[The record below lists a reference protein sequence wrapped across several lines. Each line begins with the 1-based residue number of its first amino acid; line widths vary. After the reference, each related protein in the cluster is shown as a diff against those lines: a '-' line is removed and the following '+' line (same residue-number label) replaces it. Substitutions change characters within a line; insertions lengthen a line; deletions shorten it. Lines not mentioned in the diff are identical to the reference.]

1 MEARRCRR
9 SGGSAAAGTTRR
21 RLCRL
26 LALAGDY
33 LKYLFMK
40 RGRLLGRVARRALAQ
55 LVLQSSSSGGGGGHV
70 GKRRGLAQAAQ
81 PWPPSC
87 APALAERE
95 FSCSNSPS
103 PAFLAAR
110 RLRSR
115 LRRGACSSCFGALR
129 PSCGSA
135 ATSTEAAAAD
145 EEDEEEEEEVDDG
158 GWARGMELD
167 VDYRAEEFINMFYE
181 QLRAQSFQAALCHC
195 RSP

>member
-110 RLRSR
+110 RLSR
-115 LRRGACSSCFGALR
+115 LGRGACSSCFGALR

>member
-9 SGGSAAAGTTRR
+9 RTASAAAAAARR
-21 RLCRL
+21 RLCSL

-33 LKYLFMK
+33 LKYLLMK
-40 RGRLLGRVARRALAQ
+40 RGRLLGRVARRSLAAL
-55 LVLQSSSSGGGGGHV
+55 LLSSGGGRHTSGA
-70 GKRRGLAQAAQ
+70 KPCLATA
-81 PWPPSC
+81 PWPPC
-87 APALAERE
+87 ALAERE

-115 LRRGACSSCFGALR
+115 LKRRAGAAASSSCFGALR
-129 PSCGSA
+129 SPCGCGS
-135 ATSTEAAAAD
+135 SPPAAD
-145 EEDEEEEEEVDDG
+145 QEEEEEDEDEEVDQYG
-158 GWARGMELD
+158 GWACGGGELID

-181 QLRAQSFQAALCHC
+181 QLRAQSFQPPAVLHC